1 MREQRK
7 PWKNYRRQQA
17 ANSLR
22 KYKEDKKRMEITR
35 KRTEETNWGQVKE
48 LVAAGSLKVG
58 DEISDNLLTGQKMVY
73 VVADITEEE
82 VKFVSKDLLAERV
95 VWNENGRSTGGFKES
110 DLCRYLNEE
119 VWAILPEELKAVI
132 SERECLQ
139 IVEGKEE
146 RFMLKLWL
154 PSEFEVFG
162 DSWASEVEEGQQF
175 ELFKDPRNRVKFDQD
190 GERAHWWLLSVC
202 AGYSA
207 RACIVSGYGGASD
220 HSCSYAPRVP
230 VCFSIKK

>member
-1 MREQRK
+1 
-7 PWKNYRRQQA
+7 
-17 ANSLR
+17 
-22 KYKEDKKRMEITR
+22 MEITK
-35 KRTEETNWGQVKE
+35 KRTEETNWGKVKE

-82 VKFVSKDLLAERV
+82 VKFASKDLLAERV
-95 VWNENGRSTGGFKES
+95 VWNENGRNTGGFKES

-139 IVEGKEE
+139 IVKGKEE

-190 GERAHWWLLSVC
+190 GERADWWLLSVC
-202 AGYSA
+202 AGYSTY
-207 RACIVSGYGGASD
+207 ACRVGHYGYAHYS
-220 HSCSYAPRVP
+220 SCSGAYRVP

>member
-1 MREQRK
+1 
-7 PWKNYRRQQA
+7 
-17 ANSLR
+17 
-22 KYKEDKKRMEITR
+22 MEITR
-35 KRTEETNWGQVKE
+35 KRTEDASWAQVKE
-48 LVAAGSLKVG
+48 LVAAGALKVG

-73 VVADITEEE
+73 VVADITEGE
-82 VKFVSKDLLAERV
+82 VKFISKNLLAERME
-95 VWNENGRSTGGFKES
+95 WNESGRNTGGFKES
-110 DLCRYLNEE
+110 DLCRYLNEV
-119 VWAILPEELKAVI
+119 VWATLPEELRAVI

-139 IVEGKEE
+139 IVEGKED

-190 GERAHWWLLSVC
+190 GERASWWLLSVC
-202 AGYSA
+202 AGYST
-207 RACIVSGYGGASD
+207 RACHVYYNGSAGSYGCAV
-220 HSCSYAPRVP
+220 ALRVP

>member
-1 MREQRK
+1 
-7 PWKNYRRQQA
+7 
-17 ANSLR
+17 
-22 KYKEDKKRMEITR
+22 MEITR
-35 KRTEETNWGQVKE
+35 KRTEETDWGQVKE

-82 VKFVSKDLLAERV
+82 VKFASKDLLAERV
-95 VWNENGRSTGGFKES
+95 VWNENGRNTGGFKES

-139 IVEGKEE
+139 IVKGKEE

-190 GERAHWWLLSVC
+190 GERANWWLLSVC
-202 AGYSA
+202 AGTSTY
-207 RACIVSGYGGASD
+207 ACYVYGNGYASSS
-220 HSCSYAPRVP
+220 SCSNASRVP

>member
-1 MREQRK
+1 
-7 PWKNYRRQQA
+7 
-17 ANSLR
+17 
-22 KYKEDKKRMEITR
+22 MEITR
-35 KRTEETNWGQVKE
+35 QRTEETNWAQVKE
-48 LVAAGSLKVG
+48 LVAAGALKVG
-58 DEISDNLLTGQKMVY
+58 DEISDILLNGQKMVY

-95 VWNENGRSTGGFKES
+95 VWNESGRNTGGFKES
-110 DLCRYLNEE
+110 DLCRYLNEDI
-119 VWAILPEELKAVI
+119 WAILPEELKEVI

-146 RFMLKLWL
+146 RFKLKLWL

-190 GERAHWWLLSVC
+190 GERAGWWLLSVC
-202 AGYSA
+202 AGYSTL
-207 RACIVSGYGGASD
+207 ACSICSYGGASSD
-220 HSCSYAPRVP
+220 RCAHALRVP

>member
-1 MREQRK
+1 
-7 PWKNYRRQQA
+7 
-17 ANSLR
+17 
-22 KYKEDKKRMEITR
+22 MEITR
-35 KRTEETNWGQVKE
+35 KRTEDASWAQVKE
-48 LVAAGSLKVG
+48 LVAAGGLKVG

-95 VWNENGRSTGGFKES
+95 VWNGNGRNTGGFKES
-110 DLCRYLNEE
+110 DLCRYLNEG
-119 VWAILPEELKAVI
+119 VWEILPEELKAVI

-190 GERAHWWLLSVC
+190 GERASWWLLSVC
-202 AGYSA
+202 AGYSTY
-207 RACIVSGYGGASD
+207 ACYVYYYGIAYD
-220 HSCSYAPRVP
+220 YSCANALRVP

>member
-1 MREQRK
+1 
-7 PWKNYRRQQA
+7 
-17 ANSLR
+17 
-22 KYKEDKKRMEITR
+22 MEITR
-35 KRTEETNWGQVKE
+35 KRTEDASWAQVKE
-48 LVAAGSLKVG
+48 LVAAGALKVG

-73 VVADITEEE
+73 VVADITEGE
-82 VKFVSKDLLAERV
+82 VKFISKDLLAERME
-95 VWNENGRSTGGFKES
+95 WNESGRNTGGFKES
-110 DLCRYLNEE
+110 DLCRYLNEV
-119 VWAILPEELKAVI
+119 VWATLPEELRAVI

-139 IVEGKEE
+139 IVEGKED

-202 AGYSA
+202 AGSSTH
-207 RACIVSGYGGASD
+207 ACLVGGNGDAYHYGCTHAL
-220 HSCSYAPRVP
+220 RVP

>member
-1 MREQRK
+1 
-7 PWKNYRRQQA
+7 
-17 ANSLR
+17 
-22 KYKEDKKRMEITR
+22 MEITR
-35 KRTEETNWGQVKE
+35 KRTEDASWAQVKE
-48 LVAAGSLKVG
+48 LVAAGALKVG

-73 VVADITEEE
+73 VVADITEKE
-82 VKFVSKDLLAERV
+82 VKFVSKDLLPERV
-95 VWNENGRSTGGFKES
+95 VWNESGRNTGGFKES
-110 DLCRYLNEE
+110 DLCRYLNEV
-119 VWAILPEELKAVI
+119 VWATLPEELRAVI

-139 IVEGKEE
+139 IVEGKED

-190 GERAHWWLLSVC
+190 GERAAWWLLSVC
-202 AGYSA
+202 AGHSTH
-207 RACIVSGYGGASD
+207 ACGVASNGYAGSG
-220 HSCSYAPRVP
+220 SCSNALRVP

>member
-1 MREQRK
+1 
-7 PWKNYRRQQA
+7 
-17 ANSLR
+17 
-22 KYKEDKKRMEITR
+22 MEITR
-35 KRTEETNWGQVKE
+35 KRTEDASWAQVKE
-48 LVAAGSLKVG
+48 LVAAGGLKVG
-58 DEISDNLLTGQKMVY
+58 DEISDNLSTGQKMVY

-82 VKFVSKDLLAERV
+82 VKFVSKDLLPERV
-95 VWNENGRSTGGFKES
+95 VWNESGRNTGGFKES
-110 DLCRYLNEE
+110 DLCRYLNEDI
-119 VWAILPEELKAVI
+119 WGILPEELKEVI

-146 RFMLKLWL
+146 RFKLKLWL

-162 DSWASEVEEGQQF
+162 EGWASEVEEGQQF

-190 GERAHWWLLSVC
+190 GERAAWWLLSVC

-207 RACIVSGYGGASD
+207 HACTVYSDGSACNYG
-220 HSCSYAPRVP
+220 CTYAFRVP

>member
-1 MREQRK
+1 
-7 PWKNYRRQQA
+7 
-17 ANSLR
+17 
-22 KYKEDKKRMEITR
+22 MEITR
-35 KRTEETNWGQVKE
+35 KRTEDASWDQVKE
-48 LVAAGSLKVG
+48 LVAAGALKVG

-73 VVADITEEE
+73 VVADITEGE
-82 VKFVSKDLLAERV
+82 VKFISKNLLAERME
-95 VWNENGRSTGGFKES
+95 WNESGRNTGGFKES
-110 DLCRYLNEE
+110 DLCRYLNEV
-119 VWAILPEELKAVI
+119 VWATLPEELRAVI

-139 IVEGKEE
+139 IVEGKED

-190 GERAHWWLLSVC
+190 GERASWWLLSVC
-202 AGYSA
+202 AGNSTG
-207 RACIVSGYGGASD
+207 ACGVSIDGIACYG
-220 HSCSYAPRVP
+220 SCSVALRVP

>member
-1 MREQRK
+1 
-7 PWKNYRRQQA
+7 
-17 ANSLR
+17 
-22 KYKEDKKRMEITR
+22 MEITR
-35 KRTEETNWGQVKE
+35 QRTEETNWAQVKE
-48 LVAAGSLKVG
+48 LVAAGALKVG
-58 DEISDNLLTGQKMVY
+58 DEISDILLNGQKMVY

-95 VWNENGRSTGGFKES
+95 VWNESGRNTGGFKES
-110 DLCRYLNEE
+110 DLCRYLNEDI
-119 VWAILPEELKAVI
+119 WAILPEELKEVI

-146 RFMLKLWL
+146 RFKLKLWL

-190 GERAHWWLLSVC
+190 GERAYWWLLSVC
-202 AGYSA
+202 AGGSA
-207 RACIVSGYGGASD
+207 YACLVGDYGFAGGSGCAD
-220 HSCSYAPRVP
+220 ALRVP

>member
-1 MREQRK
+1 
-7 PWKNYRRQQA
+7 
-17 ANSLR
+17 
-22 KYKEDKKRMEITR
+22 MEITR
-35 KRTEETNWGQVKE
+35 KRTEDASWAQVKE
-48 LVAAGSLKVG
+48 LVAAGALKVG

-73 VVADITEEE
+73 VVADITEGE
-82 VKFVSKDLLAERV
+82 VKFISKDLLAERME
-95 VWNENGRSTGGFKES
+95 WNESGRNTGGFKES
-110 DLCRYLNEE
+110 DLCRYLNEV
-119 VWAILPEELKAVI
+119 VWATLPEELRAVI

-139 IVEGKEE
+139 IVEGKED

-190 GERAHWWLLSVC
+190 GERAVWWLLSVC
-202 AGYSA
+202 AGDSTSA
-207 RACIVSGYGGASD
+207 CNVGSYGHAIAS
-220 HSCSYAPRVP
+220 SCSVALRVP

>member
-1 MREQRK
+1 
-7 PWKNYRRQQA
+7 
-17 ANSLR
+17 
-22 KYKEDKKRMEITR
+22 MEITR
-35 KRTEETNWGQVKE
+35 KRTEDASWDQVKE
-48 LVAAGSLKVG
+48 LVAAGALKVG

-73 VVADITEEE
+73 VVADITEGE
-82 VKFVSKDLLAERV
+82 VKFISKNLLAERME
-95 VWNENGRSTGGFKES
+95 WNESGRNTGGFKES
-110 DLCRYLNEE
+110 DLCRYLNEV
-119 VWAILPEELKAVI
+119 VWATLPEELRAVI

-139 IVEGKEE
+139 IVEGKED

-190 GERAHWWLLSVC
+190 GERATWWLLSVC
-202 AGYSA
+202 AGYST
-207 RACIVSGYGGASD
+207 RACGVSYGGRAS
-220 HSCSYAPRVP
+220 SYGCSVALRVP

>member
-1 MREQRK
+1 
-7 PWKNYRRQQA
+7 
-17 ANSLR
+17 
-22 KYKEDKKRMEITR
+22 MEITR
-35 KRTEETNWGQVKE
+35 KRTEDASWAQVKE
-48 LVAAGSLKVG
+48 LVAAGALKVG

-82 VKFVSKDLLAERV
+82 VKFISKDLLAERME
-95 VWNENGRSTGGFKES
+95 WNESGRNTGGFKES
-110 DLCRYLNEE
+110 DLCRYLNEV
-119 VWAILPEELKAVI
+119 VWATLPEELRAVI

-139 IVEGKEE
+139 IVEGKED

-190 GERAHWWLLSVC
+190 GERAYWWLLSVC
-202 AGYSA
+202 AGLSADACLVYDYGYAYS
-207 RACIVSGYGGASD
+207 Y
-220 HSCSYAPRVP
+220 SCTDALRVP

>member
-1 MREQRK
+1 
-7 PWKNYRRQQA
+7 
-17 ANSLR
+17 
-22 KYKEDKKRMEITR
+22 MEITK
-35 KRTEETNWGQVKE
+35 KRTEETNWGKVKE

-82 VKFVSKDLLAERV
+82 VKFASKDLLAERV
-95 VWNENGRSTGGFKES
+95 VWNENGRNTGGFKES

-139 IVEGKEE
+139 IVKGKEE

-190 GERAHWWLLSVC
+190 GERAVWWLLSVC
-202 AGYSA
+202 AGGSTY
-207 RACIVSGYGGASD
+207 ACYVYNYGYANGS
-220 HSCSYAPRVP
+220 SCSYARRVP

>member
-1 MREQRK
+1 
-7 PWKNYRRQQA
+7 
-17 ANSLR
+17 
-22 KYKEDKKRMEITR
+22 MEITR
-35 KRTEETNWGQVKE
+35 QRTEETNWAQVKE
-48 LVAAGSLKVG
+48 LVAAGALKVG
-58 DEISDNLLTGQKMVY
+58 DEISDILLNGQKMVY

-95 VWNENGRSTGGFKES
+95 VWNESGRNTGGFKES
-110 DLCRYLNEE
+110 DLCRYLNEDI
-119 VWAILPEELKAVI
+119 WAILPEELKEVI

-146 RFMLKLWL
+146 RFKLKLWL

-190 GERAHWWLLSVC
+190 GERASWWLLSVC
-202 AGYSA
+202 AGHSTY
-207 RACIVSGYGGASD
+207 ACLVNSD
-220 HSCSYAPRVP
+220 GHANYAGCSYAFRVP

>member
-1 MREQRK
+1 
-7 PWKNYRRQQA
+7 
-17 ANSLR
+17 
-22 KYKEDKKRMEITR
+22 MEITK
-35 KRTEETNWGQVKE
+35 KRTEETNWGKVKE

-82 VKFVSKDLLAERV
+82 VKFASKDLLAERV
-95 VWNENGRSTGGFKES
+95 VWNENGRNTGGFKES

-139 IVEGKEE
+139 IVKGKEE

-190 GERAHWWLLSVC
+190 GERATWWLLSVC
-202 AGYSA
+202 AGYSTY
-207 RACIVSGYGGASD
+207 ACIVGNYGGALSY
-220 HSCSYAPRVP
+220 SCSYAYRVP

>member
-1 MREQRK
+1 
-7 PWKNYRRQQA
+7 
-17 ANSLR
+17 
-22 KYKEDKKRMEITR
+22 MEITR
-35 KRTEETNWGQVKE
+35 KRTEDASWAQVKE
-48 LVAAGSLKVG
+48 LVAAGALKVG

-82 VKFVSKDLLAERV
+82 VKFISKDLLAERME
-95 VWNENGRSTGGFKES
+95 WNESGRNTGGFKES
-110 DLCRYLNEE
+110 DLCRYLNEV
-119 VWAILPEELKAVI
+119 VWATLPEELRAVI

-139 IVEGKEE
+139 IVEGKED

-190 GERAHWWLLSVC
+190 GERAIWWLLSVC
-202 AGYSA
+202 AGYSTN
-207 RACIVSGYGGASD
+207 ACLVNGYGLANDG
-220 HSCSYAPRVP
+220 SCTAALRVP

>member
-1 MREQRK
+1 
-7 PWKNYRRQQA
+7 
-17 ANSLR
+17 
-22 KYKEDKKRMEITR
+22 MEITR
-35 KRTEETNWGQVKE
+35 KRTEDASWAQVKE
-48 LVAAGSLKVG
+48 LVAAGALKVG

-73 VVADITEEE
+73 VVADITEKE
-82 VKFVSKDLLAERV
+82 VKFVSKDLLPERV
-95 VWNENGRSTGGFKES
+95 VWNESGRNTGGFKES
-110 DLCRYLNEE
+110 DLCRYLNEV
-119 VWAILPEELKAVI
+119 VWATLPEELRAVI

-139 IVEGKEE
+139 IVEGKED

-202 AGYSA
+202 AGSSTY
-207 RACIVSGYGGASD
+207 ACLVHGYGFAGHYGGCA
-220 HSCSYAPRVP
+220 YALRVP

>member
-73 VVADITEEE
+73 VVADITEGE
-82 VKFVSKDLLAERV
+82 VKFISKDLLAERME
-95 VWNENGRSTGGFKES
+95 WNESGRNTGGFKES
-110 DLCRYLNEE
+110 DLCRYLNEV
-119 VWAILPEELKAVI
+119 VWATLPEELRAVI

-139 IVEGKEE
+139 IVEGKED

-154 PSEFEVFG
+154 PSEFEVFSDG
-162 DSWASEVEEGQQF
+162 WASEAEEGQQF

-190 GERAHWWLLSVC
+190 GERASWWLLSVC
-202 AGYSA
+202 AGRST
-207 RACIVSGYGGASD
+207 RACSVYRYGIANFN
-220 HSCSYAPRVP
+220 SCSDALRVP

>member
-1 MREQRK
+1 
-7 PWKNYRRQQA
+7 
-17 ANSLR
+17 
-22 KYKEDKKRMEITR
+22 MEITR
-35 KRTEETNWGQVKE
+35 KRTEDASWAQVKE
-48 LVAAGSLKVG
+48 LVAAGALKVG

-82 VKFVSKDLLAERV
+82 VKFISKDLLAERME
-95 VWNENGRSTGGFKES
+95 WNESGRNTGGFKES
-110 DLCRYLNEE
+110 DLCRYLNEV
-119 VWAILPEELKAVI
+119 VWATLPEELRAVI

-139 IVEGKEE
+139 IVEGKED

-190 GERAHWWLLSVC
+190 GERAYWWLLSVC
-202 AGYSA
+202 AGYSTY
-207 RACIVSGYGGASD
+207 ACHVGYYGYANR
-220 HSCSYAPRVP
+220 HSCTNALRVP